1 MLHSSL
7 LRQIDE
13 IARCG
18 SIRGASDVLHVSAS
32 SINRRLIQLEDE
44 IGMMLFHRHTTGMR
58 LTAAGEL
65 VVAHIRLTLR
75 DHDILQRRLREL
87 RGNNGLRVRISVM
100 HGLAAGVVPRILRD
114 FRAAHPAIT
123 VRVRAQTT
131 AGVEED
137 LKTGEAD
144 LGLAYAWPPG
154 QGIVASAVFP
164 TRLGLVLGAGHPLAG
179 RSDVRL
185 LDLVDWP
192 IAIADETITIH
203 PLIRDAFSAAGLP
216 FNPIYLSNSI
226 ELLKSMARS
235 REAVTFLSRID
246 VDEDLRTG
254 QLVYVPILG
263 RELANHEL
271 RLGRRP
277 GSALETAVTLTEEH
291 LRHSFAEIE
300 VPPMAAV

>member
-7 LRQIDE
+7 LSQLDE
-13 IARCG
+13 VARRG

-32 SINRRLIQLEDE
+32 SINRRLILLEEE
-44 IGMMLFHRHTTGMR
+44 IGMPLFHRNPTGMR

-65 VVAHIRLTLR
+65 VIAHIRQTMR
-75 DHDILQRRLREL
+75 EHDRLQRRLREL

-100 HGLAAGVVPRILRD
+100 HGLAAGVLPRILRE
-114 FRAAHPAIT
+114 FRAAHPGIT

-131 AGVEED
+131 AGVEDD
-137 LKTGEAD
+137 LKSGEAD

-164 TRLGLVLGAGHPLAG
+164 TRLGLVVGEGHPLAG
-179 RSDVRL
+179 LSDVRL
-185 LDLVDWP
+185 LDLMDWP
-192 IAIADETITIH
+192 IAIADETITINH
-203 PLIRDAFSAAGLP
+203 LIRDAFSAAGLTLQP
-216 FNPIYLSNSI
+216 TYLSNSI

-235 REAVTFLSRID
+235 HEAVTFLSRID
-246 VDEDLRTG
+246 VDEDLRIG

-277 GSALETAVTLTEEH
+277 ASALETAVTLTEEH
-291 LRHSFAEIE
+291 LRDAFAGIE
-300 VPPMAAV
+300 VPPMAGD